1 MGWLLLAVALGI
13 ARRATH
19 REASRWNPHVGQT
32 ILGVAAGVA
41 SARCGRGRDNYWHDP
56 ADPHQIRSIVTKGC
70 EGVYRRVELRRNRIS
85 AAGPASAVNAYEPT
99 VIIEHRATR
108 ESVIDGHL
116 GVFEQTRV

>member
-1 MGWLLLAVALGI
+1 MSPPRGADGG
-13 ARRATH
+13 
-19 REASRWNPHVGQT
+19 ET
-32 ILGVAAGVA
+32 IIGTTQPTRTKFG
-41 SARCGRGRDNYWHDP
+41 
-56 ADPHQIRSIVTKGC
+56 SIVTKGC